1 MASRLINSGELKN
14 YEAIG
19 EDGIPVWTRADA
31 FRTSIENSPEL
42 GKKYADYLALPRF
55 STDGTHVDWFIPFS
69 SARQDGEYD
78 IVSWSAASA
87 QERALALEELSGFSD
102 KLYAYGMNL
111 EARALNSN
119 DRLFSHFLIGN
130 GKDGIVNPAIHFPD
144 ENCVFLVNGRPVI
157 TFWGFLR
164 RGFKLEGDPF
174 VSLIRPQPKIV
185 KETVSETVSETV
197 KTVEVKESFFKKH
210 KWCLLLPL
218 LLLLLLLLL
227 YLLWW
232 WLYGRLSP
240 LFGSVPNLL
249 NGSLDPVPVT
259 APAPDNRD
267 NLDNLEIKDPVS
279 DDVEVT
285 DSRELAVDEE
295 GRDIGLGVDA
305 DHDSLNV
312 NTDGSASLHVDG
324 VSGTDI
330 VADGSLTADGQLDD
344 VAGADLDG
352 VDGTADALNSAVDA
366 DNADGTENEADVD
379 ADNSGV
385 NAQDNQNVPD
395 MDTAADENAQD
406 NQNVPDM
413 DTAADENAQNNQNV
427 PDMDTA
433 ADENAQNNQ
442 NVPDMDTAS
451 AKDNAQANQ
460 PLPDMQDQNDADNSA
475 KPSVLSNDD
484 LASGNIRGIDGNWN
498 VKSSLVDSTTNR
510 PIQMKYSFEN
520 GKGKA
525 TITRKNGVKCV
536 ADVNSQM
543 ASGGLSISSDQVAK
557 CTDGTSYKM
566 PDVTCKPGKNGVSR
580 CVSSYKTQDGR
591 IKQFPMVIQ
600 K

>member
-305 DHDSLNV
+305 DRDSLNV

-385 NAQDNQNVPD
+385 NAQD
-395 MDTAADENAQD
+395 
-406 NQNVPDM
+406 
-413 DTAADENAQNNQNV
+413 NQNV

>member
-55 STDGTHVDWFIPFS
+55 STDGTYVDWFIPFS

-366 DNADGTENEADVD
+366 DNADGTENEAD
-379 ADNSGV
+379 
-385 NAQDNQNVPD
+385 

-406 NQNVPDM
+406 
-413 DTAADENAQNNQNV
+413 NQNV

-536 ADVNSQM
+536 ADVSSQM

-580 CVSSYKTQDGR
+580 CVSSYKNQDGR

>member
-366 DNADGTENEADVD
+366 DNAEGTENEADVD

-413 DTAADENAQNNQNV
+413 DTA
-427 PDMDTA
+427 
-433 ADENAQNNQ
+433 
-442 NVPDMDTAS
+442 MDTAS

>member
-366 DNADGTENEADVD
+366 DNAEGTENEADVD

-385 NAQDNQNVPD
+385 NAQD
-395 MDTAADENAQD
+395 
-406 NQNVPDM
+406 
-413 DTAADENAQNNQNV
+413 NQNV

>member
-185 KETVSETVSETV
+185 KETVSETV

-395 MDTAADENAQD
+395 MDTAADENAQ
-406 NQNVPDM
+406 
-413 DTAADENAQNNQNV
+413 
-427 PDMDTA
+427 
-433 ADENAQNNQ
+433 NNQ

>member
-395 MDTAADENAQD
+395 MDTAADENAQ
-406 NQNVPDM
+406 
-413 DTAADENAQNNQNV
+413 
-427 PDMDTA
+427 
-433 ADENAQNNQ
+433 NNQ

>member
-305 DHDSLNV
+305 DRDSLNV

-379 ADNSGV
+379 
-385 NAQDNQNVPD
+385 
-395 MDTAADENAQD
+395 D

-566 PDVTCKPGKNGVSR
+566 PDVTCKPGKLDNQK
-580 CVSSYKTQDGR
+580 SYFKEQM
-591 IKQFPMVIQ
+591 QC
-600 K
+600 